1 TVLAAG
7 ALARPRSSVLG
18 LFGAGT
24 QGAEHAAQLSA
35 RFALEA
41 ILVHDPYAS
50 PEILERIGRRC
61 GVPARMA
68 APADIAAQ
76 ADIVVT
82 ATRST
87 TPLFAGQAL
96 RAGAFVG
103 AIGSSLPHTRELDDE
118 ALRRARAV
126 VVEWRE
132 QTLSEAG
139 DLVLAAPDTG
149 LDAKVVELADVL
161 AGRAAA
167 RQADEDIVIYK
178 SVGVG
183 LEDVAL
189 AGYAYRRLAAQ
200 RGWPAP

>member
-1 TVLAAG
+1 
-7 ALARPRSSVLG
+7 
-18 LFGAGT
+18 
-24 QGAEHAAQLSA
+24 
-35 RFALEA
+35 
-41 ILVHDPYAS
+41 
-50 PEILERIGRRC
+50 
-61 GVPARMA
+61 MA

-87 TPLFAGQAL
+87 TP
-96 RAGAFVG
+96 
-103 AIGSSLPHTRELDDE
+103 
-118 ALRRARAV
+118 
-126 VVEWRE
+126 
-132 QTLSEAG
+132 
-139 DLVLAAPDTG
+139 TG

>member
-1 TVLAAG
+1 
-7 ALARPRSSVLG
+7 
-18 LFGAGT
+18 
-24 QGAEHAAQLSA
+24 
-35 RFALEA
+35 
-41 ILVHDPYAS
+41 
-50 PEILERIGRRC
+50 
-61 GVPARMA
+61 M
-68 APADIAAQ
+68 
-76 ADIVVT
+76 
-82 ATRST
+82 
-87 TPLFAGQAL
+87 
-96 RAGAFVG
+96 
-103 AIGSSLPHTRELDDE
+103 
-118 ALRRARAV
+118 
-126 VVEWRE
+126 VEWRE